1 MNRTTKKSLVAI
13 AGVMTISATTALAVP
28 TLVNGVDTPGCD
40 VLAVPTNVDELG
52 TQVFPANETILSAF
66 VGTTPLPACP
76 SSDTAAP
83 NFVVEITNM
92 TGIAWPQVW
101 YVGNPGTTLSNE
113 DGIIAGQHVFLI
125 NSVSS
130 DLNNPLTFESMTPD
144 SIFQPGE
151 IWRFTIDDYFNSFG
165 LAPHLFGQIGVP
177 DTFPIPPITSGN
189 IIAGGIVPE
198 PSTTAILMIGA
209 CALLARRRRR

>member
-1 MNRTTKKSLVAI
+1 MNRTTTKSLLAI
-13 AGVMTISATTALAVP
+13 AGAAAMSATTALAVP
-28 TLVNGVDTPGCD
+28 TTVSGFDTPGCD

-83 NFVVEITNM
+83 NFIVEITNM

-113 DGIIAGQHVFLI
+113 DGVIAGQHVFLI

-130 DLNNPLTFESMTPD
+130 DFNNPLTFESMIPD
-144 SIFQPGE
+144 NIFQPGE
-151 IWRFTIDDYFNSFG
+151 IWRFTIDDYFNSSG

-177 DTFPIPPITSGN
+177 DTFPVPPTQSGN

-198 PSTTAILMIGA
+198 PSSVGVIVIGA
-209 CALLARRRRR
+209 SMLLARRRR